1 MKLAHFYH
9 VYADGDWQSPVT
21 EHLHALTVSGL
32 LERLND
38 FFVGIVGTPE
48 NRQLVREALPA
59 VVIAEAD
66 EGWEQVTLQE
76 LHNYS
81 HKQKAQVLY
90 AHTKGAYQVDE
101 LRRLWRVAMTH
112 DTVTRWRECVEELE
126 KVQVAGPFWM
136 KSSTSEH
143 SEHAHFFG
151 GNFWWAQSDYLRT
164 LEPVRTEHRYQA
176 EGWVGLGKPSVKNL
190 REGLPTLGNFEVHN
204 VVV

>member
-9 VYADGDWQSPVT
+9 VYADGDWQLPVT

-66 EGWEQVTLQE
+66 QGWEQVTLQE

-81 HKQKAQVLY
+81 HKHKAQVLY

-101 LRRLWRVAMTH
+101 LRRSWRVSMTH

-136 KSSTSEH
+136 KSSLSEH
-143 SEHAHFFG
+143 SEHGHFFG
-151 GNFWWAQSDYLRT
+151 GNFWWAQSEYVAALPPLKNDNRF
-164 LEPVRTEHRYQA
+164 QA
-176 EGWVGLGKPSVKNL
+176 EGWIGLGSPSVKVM
-190 REGLPTLGNFEVHN
+190 REGLATWGNFWQKP
-204 VVV
+204 

>member
-59 VVIAEAD
+59 MVIAEAD
-66 EGWEQVTLQE
+66 QGWEQVTLQE
-76 LHNYS
+76 LHKYS
-81 HKQKAQVLY
+81 HKHKAQVLY

-101 LRRLWRVAMTH
+101 LRSAWRVSMTH
-112 DTVTRWRECVEELE
+112 DTVTRWRECVQELE
-126 KVQVAGPFWM
+126 MVQVAGPFWM
-136 KSSTSEH
+136 KSSSSEH
-143 SEHAHFFG
+143 NEHGHFFG
-151 GNFWWAQSDYLRT
+151 GNFWWAQSEYLAALPALKNDNRF
-164 LEPVRTEHRYQA
+164 QA
-176 EGWVGLGKPSVKNL
+176 EGWIGLGSPSVKVM
-190 REGLPTLGNFEVHN
+190 REGLATWGNFWQKP
-204 VVV
+204 